1 MPYALRHSARPW
13 RELKVESEKVKAAP
27 RVSDRSL
34 KELNRRANS
43 SAVRLA
49 REEPGHG
56 VLVRLVMRS
65 AAKHVSPWEVLNHLL
80 HGAGLGVFL
89 ALSLIVGNGT
99 MFKVIAASAFPK
111 LAVLG
116 FVAGLAS
123 FIDVGSA
130 ISGFIMTAMEKS

>member
-1 MPYALRHSARPW
+1 M
-13 RELKVESEKVKAAP
+13 
-27 RVSDRSL
+27 
-34 KELNRRANS
+34 
-43 SAVRLA
+43 RLA

-80 HGAGLGVFL
+80 HGAGLGVVL

-116 FVAGLAS
+116 SVAGLAS
-123 FIDVGSA
+123 FIAVGSA

>member
-1 MPYALRHSARPW
+1 MYRIVPGP
-13 RELKVESEKVKAAP
+13 EKAVPPGTQLGGAP
-27 RVSDRSL
+27 DQ
-34 KELNRRANS
+34 
-43 SAVRLA
+43 
-49 REEPGHG
+49 EPGPG

-65 AAKHVSPWEVLNHLL
+65 AAKHVSSWEVFTHLF

-99 MFKVIAASAFPK
+99 VFKVIAASAFPK

-116 FVAGLAS
+116 FVAAIAS
-123 FIDVGSA
+123 LIAVGSA

>member
-1 MPYALRHSARPW
+1 MLCGTPRALGGSSRSVPR
-13 RELKVESEKVKAAP
+13 RSKAAP
-27 RVSDRSL
+27 RVSDRSP

-123 FIDVGSA
+123 FIAVGSA
-130 ISGFIMTAMEKS
+130 IFIMTAMEKS